1 MWLIVF
7 ILCSSIGEIKCA
19 SNIDRM
25 AYFNGN
31 VDSYIKLGAINQPLR
46 LGGPIG
52 ISAWI
57 RPQLF
62 GGTLIS
68 FSTDENSQ
76 DILGLEYETCY
87 NCVSLDF
94 HSDRIRFDIRYRG
107 GIECELPGVLTV
119 TSNTREVLTSMSL
132 TDEIS
137 NGDEIK
143 IFETVYV
150 IDSISESRLVLKTAW
165 VPKNNNT
172 GSFQTIGYKRGAIKS
187 KAAIAINQWTHV
199 GVSYDGHGIGYIAIN
214 GESSEQ
220 GIMLSSFPE
229 TAFVYNFIGWSIYGN
244 IKEESSSARY
254 VGYVDDIL
262 VWKRHLSLIQIRDIM
277 SCREDSID
285 TSLFFGFIFDNHDGN
300 MLSDESSNNVV
311 AELKPGMYL
320 NVTSR
325 AKSPAVPFRANVFAN
340 NESSVYMTMLPP
352 RCSVED
358 TTEHFRIEWSDKVV
372 TYEQQ
377 IVDILDHSNEVH
389 VLQTLATEQ
398 DEIQIIET
406 SAQDIP
412 EVQKIETF
420 STTAYEVQTIQTF
433 VDDILTGSFA
443 LVYTNS
449 RGTSYTTAMM
459 PHAIGALGLEEELE
473 KIQNIDDVRV
483 SRSGPFG
490 GDTFIWTITF
500 SGSLVGGNLPSLT
513 ASPVSLLHGQ
523 NARIEFQTIREGN
536 EIGGSFKISFGS
548 LVTSPLAYDVAA
560 TGVNG
565 MELAIEALDGVGDV
579 VVTRTGPSAEKAYSW
594 TITFVSAVGNL
605 KSLCVDG
612 ALLTGIGSVINV
624 TTVSDRNVLSG
635 FFFLLDGDLK
645 SKALSYD
652 VGATAVELELLK
664 LPGVGR
670 VVVRRTGPSQDHGYT
685 WRITF
690 ITKIGKQPLLK
701 SISKLGGVGA
711 SIEVRRHQQGNSL
724 SGYMTIA
731 SPPEPLPGFLTL
743 SNKQFYAS
751 TSIDLR
757 PHLRRGDI
765 LLIPT
770 NGVEKE
776 YRVHKSEK
784 TEWSS
789 SLLPLD
795 RQYEGASVSNIR
807 VHFRIFS
814 DPILYNASANE
825 IEVALEKTNFFGGL
839 TISRST
845 RSRVNG
851 YNWSITYVGRAGTVT
866 LLYVDTSMLLGDGA
880 KAVVRRA
887 KVGRRKNEVQR
898 LSLIG
903 LLMEKTIRILCN
915 SEISSRLHALT
926 RSETDQPE
934 DRGHGRARKGAHT
947 ETV

>member
-1 MWLIVF
+1 MVKFIARGRLILSVLPPLMWLIVF

-220 GIMLSSFPE
+220 GIMLSNFPE

-352 RCSVED
+352 RCS
-358 TTEHFRIEWSDKVV
+358 
-372 TYEQQ
+372 
-377 IVDILDHSNEVH
+377 
-389 VLQTLATEQ
+389 
-398 DEIQIIET
+398 
-406 SAQDIP
+406 
-412 EVQKIETF
+412 
-420 STTAYEVQTIQTF
+420 
-433 VDDILTGSFA
+433 
-443 LVYTNS
+443 
-449 RGTSYTTAMM
+449 
-459 PHAIGALGLEEELE
+459 HAIHRILVPFTP
-473 KIQNIDDVRV
+473 QRVNRHVRILV
-483 SRSGPFG
+483 KRTSHTTRWAFG
-490 GDTFIWTITF
+490 IVEFNGI
-500 SGSLVGGNLPSLT
+500 SHSLQADKT
-513 ASPVSLLHGQ
+513 H
-523 NARIEFQTIREGN
+523 
-536 EIGGSFKISFGS
+536 
-548 LVTSPLAYDVAA
+548 
-560 TGVNG
+560 
-565 MELAIEALDGVGDV
+565 
-579 VVTRTGPSAEKAYSW
+579 
-594 TITFVSAVGNL
+594 
-605 KSLCVDG
+605 
-612 ALLTGIGSVINV
+612 GIGAFGIG
-624 TTVSDRNVLSG
+624 TH
-635 FFFLLDGDLK
+635 DG
-645 SKALSYD
+645 
-652 VGATAVELELLK
+652 
-664 LPGVGR
+664 
-670 VVVRRTGPSQDHGYT
+670 
-685 WRITF
+685 
-690 ITKIGKQPLLK
+690 
-701 SISKLGGVGA
+701 
-711 SIEVRRHQQGNSL
+711 
-724 SGYMTIA
+724 
-731 SPPEPLPGFLTL
+731 
-743 SNKQFYAS
+743 
-751 TSIDLR
+751 
-757 PHLRRGDI
+757 
-765 LLIPT
+765 
-770 NGVEKE
+770 
-776 YRVHKSEK
+776 
-784 TEWSS
+784 
-789 SLLPLD
+789 
-795 RQYEGASVSNIR
+795 RQ
-807 VHFRIFS
+807 
-814 DPILYNASANE
+814 
-825 IEVALEKTNFFGGL
+825 
-839 TISRST
+839 
-845 RSRVNG
+845 
-851 YNWSITYVGRAGTVT
+851 
-866 LLYVDTSMLLGDGA
+866 
-880 KAVVRRA
+880 
-887 KVGRRKNEVQR
+887 
-898 LSLIG
+898 
-903 LLMEKTIRILCN
+903 
-915 SEISSRLHALT
+915 
-926 RSETDQPE
+926 
-934 DRGHGRARKGAHT
+934 
-947 ETV
+947 